1 MSTNAYFK
9 TQMTDTD
16 TDDTIDRLF
25 DILLQRFQQA
35 LVTSHDRGSGFTHKN
50 VALLCY
56 NFQKID
62 ILRAKSYIMSP
73 EWIVNKVATINPKN
87 EKDNKCVQY
96 SITSALNY
104 NKINKKN
111 ISKK

>member
-56 NFQKID
+56 YFQKID

-73 EWIVNKVATINPKN
+73 EWIVNNF
-87 EKDNKCVQY
+87 
-96 SITSALNY
+96 SIKL
-104 NKINKKN
+104 
-111 ISKK
+111 

>member
-50 VALLCY
+50 VAY
-56 NFQKID
+56 
-62 ILRAKSYIMSP
+62 
-73 EWIVNKVATINPKN
+73 
-87 EKDNKCVQY
+87 CV
-96 SITSALNY
+96 IIFR
-104 NKINKKN
+104 K
-111 ISKK
+111 